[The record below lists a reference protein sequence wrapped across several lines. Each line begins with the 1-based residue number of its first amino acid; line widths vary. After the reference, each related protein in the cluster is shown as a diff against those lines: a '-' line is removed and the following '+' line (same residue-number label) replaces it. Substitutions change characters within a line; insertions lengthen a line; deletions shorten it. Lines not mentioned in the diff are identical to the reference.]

1 MSARWIPL
9 LFTSFIVPCC
19 CLLLLLSMPDPLEI
33 GTPAP
38 DFSLP
43 SLDGDTVS
51 LADFAGRP
59 VLLTFW
65 SST

>member
-9 LFTSFIVPCC
+9 LSTLLIIPCC
-19 CLLLLLSMPDPLEI
+19 CLLPFLFVPDPLEI

-43 SLDGDTVS
+43 SLDGNTVS

-59 VLLTFW
+59 VLITFW
-65 SST
+65 SPT

>member
-1 MSARWIPL
+1 LPF
-9 LFTSFIVPCC
+9 LFV
-19 CLLLLLSMPDPLEI
+19 PDPLEI

-43 SLDGDTVS
+43 SLDGNTVS

-59 VLLTFW
+59 VLITFW
-65 SST
+65 SPT